1 MSTTGTRVP
10 KAKNVMYTQD
20 YDHAPFADIADLEQ
34 RVIGL
39 NPKRYAIAFHD
50 RDVDDS
56 GNPVREHW
64 HTMMSFPN
72 ARSLSAL
79 ANGLGESSSQF
90 LEAWRGDSRN
100 GYAYLAHRTSNAR
113 HKFQYDPAT
122 IVANFDY
129 PAELA
134 AMESGA
140 AAGRTTAKTDVL
152 LDMLYDGHLTL
163 DELKGQLSGA
173 QIGAYT
179 RKIQDVWNARL
190 EREAKEWRSMMRE
203 QKRRSETIWLM
214 GSTETGKT
222 SMARELCAK
231 RADATGYYMSGSTRD
246 LFQNYAGEH
255 QIILDELS
263 PGVLDY
269 ADLKRITDPL
279 AVMDNLQAPA
289 RYKDKALMPELI
301 VITSAYDPYALYCDQ
316 VHRQG
321 IDSFN
326 QLLRRIG
333 VVLELTQ
340 DEIRPMEF
348 DPATKMFISVPN
360 QSIPNPYS
368 RKARG
373 AVATVNPLDVFG
385 ALTEEL
391 ELTT

>member
-1 MSTTGTRVP
+1 MSTTTTPVP

-20 YDHAPFADIADLEQ
+20 ADHAPFSDTADLEQ
-34 RVIGL
+34 RVLGL
-39 NPKRYAIAFHD
+39 NPKQYAIAFHD
-50 RDVDDS
+50 RDVDDH

-79 ANGLGESSSQF
+79 ANGLGESSNQF

-100 GYAYLAHRTSNAR
+100 GYAYLAHRTNNAR
-113 HKFQYDPAT
+113 HKFQYDPAK

-173 QIGAYT
+173 QIGAYS
-179 RKIQDVWNARL
+179 RKIQEVWNARL
-190 EREAKEWRSMMRE
+190 DREAKEWRAMMRE
-203 QKRRSETIWLM
+203 QNRRSETIWLM
-214 GSTETGKT
+214 GSTATGKT

-289 RYKDKALMPELI
+289 RYRDKALMPELI
-301 VITSAYDPYALYCDQ
+301 VITSAYDPYAVYNDQ
-316 VHRQG
+316 VQRQG

-326 QLLRRIG
+326 QLLRRIS

-348 DPATKMFISVPN
+348 NPANRMFTPVPGH
-360 QSIPNPYS
+360 SIPNPYS

-373 AVATVNPLDVFG
+373 AIAVANPLDAFG